1 MNTASLRSPLVRR
14 VIEAINK
21 ENFDEFME
29 LFAPDATVVDEST
42 YVGYDAIAAW
52 ARRETFGVHVR
63 FHVARERNEKGTI
76 LDGNVESVGGYS
88 GPATFT
94 FTVKGNRIERLVIE

>member
-1 MNTASLRSPLVRR
+1 MNTASLRSPLVCRA
-14 VIEAINK
+14 IEAINQ
-21 ENFDEFME
+21 ENFDEFLE
-29 LFAPDATVVDEST
+29 LFALDATVVDKST

-76 LDGNVESVGGYS
+76 VEGSVESVGGYS

-94 FTVKGNRIERLVIE
+94 FTVQGNTIERLVIE

>member
-14 VIEAINK
+14 LIEAINK
-21 ENFDEFME
+21 EQFDEFME

-63 FHVARERNEKGTI
+63 FLVVRARNEKGTVI
-76 LDGNVESVGGYS
+76 EGNVESVGGYS
-88 GPATFT
+88 GSATFS
-94 FTVKGNRIERLVIE
+94 FTVKGERIERLVIE

>member
-14 VIEAINK
+14 AIEAINK
-21 ENFDEFME
+21 EHFDEFME
-29 LFAPDATVVDEST
+29 LFAPDATVVDESS

-52 ARRETFGVHVR
+52 ARRETFGAHVR
-63 FHVARERNEKGTI
+63 FHLARERNEKGTI
-76 LDGNVESVGGYS
+76 LEGNVVSIGGYS

-94 FTVKGNRIERLVIE
+94 FTIQGDRIERLVIE

>member
-14 VIEAINK
+14 AIEAINTG
-21 ENFDEFME
+21 NFDEFME

-52 ARRETFGVHVR
+52 AQRETFGVHVR
-63 FHVARERNEKGTI
+63 FYVARERNEKGTI
-76 LDGNVESVGGYS
+76 VEGNVESVGGYS
-88 GPATFT
+88 GPAMFS
-94 FTVKGNRIERLVIE
+94 FTVKGDRIEQLVIK